1 MKIAKQEKKLLNP
14 KNNHEKIKE
23 TISET
28 QVLKSELENN
38 VEKVQQ
44 VYKKARDDI
53 ILSIVKAN
61 EDIEVLGEPVKK
73 KRGKKIPDAIVN

>member
-28 QVLKSELENN
+28 QVLKSELEKN

-44 VYKKARDDI
+44 VYMYHDI
-53 ILSIVKAN
+53 VDFNSDKGGI
-61 EDIEVLGEPVKK
+61 
-73 KRGKKIPDAIVN
+73 